1 MIQNCI
7 LNLYPLSALK
17 CGPPG
22 AKRSGFPLHTWVF
35 APRRGPS
42 GQSVQRGGA
51 AEGFR
56 SFSDQPPRGHGVE
69 PRGGATALRPLLQ
82 PLPPTQVPPPSH
94 LRVPRAPAC
103 AAASSPRR
111 REGAW
116 PHLSRDRLPWPPPLL
131 RAADWRRLR
140 SRPVRLLCCGL
151 GDGVCLRE
159 EETDGGGGGGGGG
172 GRGRAPVA
180 RSHTNA
186 ARDCRPPARAAVFR
200 SSSSRPHIVLSGRRG
215 PRAAFPAAPLRGWI
229 SSSPQGGAGARGSPA
244 V

>member
-159 EETDGGGGGGGGG
+159 EETDGGGG
-172 GRGRAPVA
+172 RGRRRREGPSARCTLAHKRCPGLPSA
-180 RSHTNA
+180 RS
-186 ARDCRPPARAAVFR
+186 
-200 SSSSRPHIVLSGRRG
+200 RRG
-215 PRAAFPAAPLRGWI
+215 VPLLLLAAPHCSLRT
-229 SSSPQGGAGARGSPA
+229 PGSPGRLPRGPTA
-244 V
+244 GLD